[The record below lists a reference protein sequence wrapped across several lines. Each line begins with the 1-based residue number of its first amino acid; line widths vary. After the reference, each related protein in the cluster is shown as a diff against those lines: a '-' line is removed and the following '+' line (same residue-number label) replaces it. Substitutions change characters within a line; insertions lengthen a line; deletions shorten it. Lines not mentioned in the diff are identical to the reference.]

1 MLLTDDDTITKESAR
16 QSAPNEGPGG
26 PCGSNV
32 PDERQGRLA
41 CCAWGQV
48 CSKSTGFSPGCPQAG
63 PPRLRLVKVS
73 TDRIAG
79 RAAPSGHAGIL
90 AEITSLES
98 AIEAADDDERPRLE
112 ASLDVLASYELALAA
127 CEEAGVATTRMAEL
141 ARRASSEAAHAYAWM
156 AYRQRSHATPAS
168 R

>member
-1 MLLTDDDTITKESAR
+1 MLTSPVNGSLTMLLTDDDTTTKESAPQR
-16 QSAPNEGPGG
+16 ALSKGH
-26 PCGSNV
+26 
-32 PDERQGRLA
+32 
-41 CCAWGQV
+41 AWGQV

-63 PPRLRLVKVS
+63 PPRLRSVKVS

-90 AEITSLES
+90 AEMTSLES
-98 AIEAADDDERPRLE
+98 AIEAADDDERRRLE

-127 CEEAGVATTRMAEL
+127 CEDAGVSTTRMSEL

-156 AYRQRSHATPAS
+156 AYRQRSHATAAS
-168 R
+168 G